1 VIYVVERLLNQLCG
15 VSCPLKLQVAVCH
28 CTSFLIQ
35 SHIVMDAVIDG
46 SGRCVRLHGV
56 VASGWNFD
64 IQPIGVG
71 TAGAMGALT
80 SAVLKPR
87 GRKYLFAPAVI
98 CKDYVLVD
106 SQSSISLCSLKNA

>member
-1 VIYVVERLLNQLCG
+1 
-15 VSCPLKLQVAVCH
+15 
-28 CTSFLIQ
+28 
-35 SHIVMDAVIDG
+35 MDAVIDG
-46 SGRCVRLHGV
+46 SGRCVRLHGEMLGV